1 MLKVHDRK
9 LGNVAFLCMQG
20 QIVNGETIST
30 PKAFHNSAQ
39 GAPWE
44 TVTAQAYTLEG
55 FTKRS
60 GIRRLRHVLTASR
73 SLFNPC
79 RVGTN
84 AAVIPWGELLNAF
97 GVVLVHGLMV
107 TQVFR
112 NESRRLSS

>member
-1 MLKVHDRK
+1 MVRQSRRRRRFITQPR
-9 LGNVAFLCMQG
+9 V
-20 QIVNGETIST
+20 
-30 PKAFHNSAQ
+30 
-39 GAPWE
+39 APWE

-55 FTKRS
+55 FTKRG

-84 AAVIPWGELLNAF
+84 AAIIPWAELLNAF

-107 TQVFR
+107 TQDFR

>member
-107 TQVFR
+107 TQDFR